1 MTGDAIKL
9 YSFWRSSACYRVRI
23 ALNLKQLSYETIPIH
38 LVKGGGEQHSPEFHE
53 LNPLELIP
61 VLMHGG
67 RMLRQSLAIID
78 YLDENWENEHPLMPS
93 VARDRQRVRA
103 IAQMIACD
111 IHPLNNLR
119 VMQYLEKEF
128 GVEEQQRERWTR
140 HWIRAGFHAVEEVLA
155 DSTATGTYCE
165 GDAPTMADC
174 CLVPQVYNAQRFGV
188 SLDDYPNITRI
199 NAECLKLPAFDTAR
213 PEKQPDCPAESRAK

>member
-9 YSFWRSSACYRVRI
+9 YSYWRSSACYRVRI
-23 ALNLKQLSYETIPIH
+23 ALNLKQLPYETIAVH
-38 LVKGGGEQHSPEFHE
+38 LAKGEQHADGFQEV
-53 LNPLELIP
+53 NPQELIP

-78 YLDENWENEHPLMPS
+78 YLDENFDTNRPLMPS
-93 VARDRQRVRA
+93 VARERQRVRA

-119 VMQYLEKEF
+119 VQQYLEKEF
-128 GVEEQQRERWTR
+128 KASEKQREAWTR
-140 HWIRAGFHAVEEVLA
+140 HWIEEGFVALEAVLK
-155 DSTATGTYCE
+155 DSLATGTYCA
-165 GDAPTMADC
+165 GDSPTMADC

-188 SLDDYPNITRI
+188 KLDKYPNIKRI
-199 NAECLKLPAFDTAR
+199 NDECMKLPAFIDAS
-213 PEKQPDCPAESRAK
+213 PEKQPDCPEK

>member
-1 MTGDAIKL
+1 MTGDNIKL
-9 YSFWRSSACYRVRI
+9 YSYWRSSACYRVRI
-23 ALNLKQLSYETIPIH
+23 ALNLKQLPYETIAVH
-38 LVKGGGEQHSPEFHE
+38 LAKSEQHAEGFHDV
-53 LNPLELIP
+53 NPQELIP

-78 YLDENWENEHPLMPS
+78 YLDENWENNRPLMPS

-103 IAQMIACD
+103 ISQMIACD

-119 VMQYLEKEF
+119 VQQYLEKEF
-128 GVEEQQRERWTR
+128 GAKEKQREAWTR
-140 HWIRAGFHAVEEVLA
+140 RWIIEGFDALEAVLN

-174 CLVPQVYNAQRFGV
+174 CLVPQVYNALRFGV
-188 SLDDYPNITRI
+188 KLDKYPNIARI
-199 NAECLKLPAFDTAR
+199 NAECLKLPAFDEAR
-213 PEKQPDCPAESRAK
+213 PEKQPDCPPENRDK

>member
-9 YSFWRSSACYRVRI
+9 YSYWRSSACYRVRI
-23 ALNLKQLSYETIPIH
+23 ALNLKQLPYETIAVH
-38 LVKGGGEQHSPEFHE
+38 LAKGEQHADGFQEV
-53 LNPLELIP
+53 NPQELIP

-78 YLDENWENEHPLMPS
+78 YLDENFDTNRPLMPS
-93 VARDRQRVRA
+93 VARERQRVRA

-119 VMQYLEKEF
+119 VQQYLEKEF
-128 GVEEQQRERWTR
+128 KASEKQREAWTR
-140 HWIRAGFHAVEEVLA
+140 HWIEEGFVALEAVLK
-155 DSTATGTYCE
+155 DSLATGTYCE
-165 GDAPTMADC
+165 GDSPTMADC

-188 SLDDYPNITRI
+188 KLDKYPNIKRI
-199 NAECLKLPAFDTAR
+199 NDECMKLPAFIDAS
-213 PEKQPDCPAESRAK
+213 PDKQPDCPEK

>member
-9 YSFWRSSACYRVRI
+9 YSYWRSSACYRVRI
-23 ALNLKQLSYETIPIH
+23 ALNLKQLPYETIAVH
-38 LVKGGGEQHSPEFHE
+38 LAKGEQHADGFQEV
-53 LNPLELIP
+53 NPQELIP

-78 YLDENWENEHPLMPS
+78 YLDENFDTNRPLMPS
-93 VARDRQRVRA
+93 VARERQRVRA

-119 VMQYLEKEF
+119 VQQYLEKEF
-128 GVEEQQRERWTR
+128 KASEKQREAWTR
-140 HWIRAGFHAVEEVLA
+140 HWIEEGFVALEAVLK
-155 DSTATGTYCE
+155 DSLATGTYCE
-165 GDAPTMADC
+165 GDSPTMADC

-188 SLDDYPNITRI
+188 KLDKYPNIKRI
-199 NAECLKLPAFDTAR
+199 NDECMKLPAFIDAS
-213 PEKQPDCPAESRAK
+213 PEKQPDCPEK

>member
-1 MTGDAIKL
+1 MKL
-9 YSFWRSSACYRVRI
+9 FSFWRSLATYRVRI
-23 ALNLKQLSYETIPIH
+23 ALNLKGLAYESVPVH
-38 LVKGGGEQHSPEFHE
+38 LAKGEQHAEGFHE
-53 LNPLELIP
+53 VNPQELIP

-67 RMLRQSLAIID
+67 RMLRQSLAIME
-78 YLDENWENEHPLMPS
+78 YLDENFDTKRPLMPS
-93 VARDRQRVRA
+93 VARDRQRCRA

-128 GVEEQQRERWTR
+128 GASEKQREAWTQR
-140 HWIRAGFHAVEEVLA
+140 WIREGFDAVEAVLA

-188 SLDDYPNITRI
+188 SLDRYPNIARI
-199 NAECLKLPAFDTAR
+199 NAECLKLPAFDEAR
-213 PEKQPDCPAESRAK
+213 PEKQPDCPPESRAK

>member
-9 YSFWRSSACYRVRI
+9 YSYWRSSACYRVRI
-23 ALNLKQLSYETIPIH
+23 ALNLKQLPYETIAVH
-38 LVKGGGEQHSPEFHE
+38 LAKGEQHADGFQEV
-53 LNPLELIP
+53 NPQELIP

-78 YLDENWENEHPLMPS
+78 YLDENFDTNRPLMPS
-93 VARDRQRVRA
+93 VARERQRVRA

-119 VMQYLEKEF
+119 VQQYLEKEF
-128 GVEEQQRERWTR
+128 KASEKQREAWTR
-140 HWIRAGFHAVEEVLA
+140 HWIEEGFVALEAVLA
-155 DSTATGTYCE
+155 DSLATGTYCE
-165 GDAPTMADC
+165 GDSPTMADC

-188 SLDDYPNITRI
+188 KLDKYPNIKRI
-199 NAECLKLPAFDTAR
+199 NDECMKLPAFIDAS
-213 PEKQPDCPAESRAK
+213 PEKQPDCPEK

>member
-9 YSFWRSSACYRVRI
+9 YSYWRSSACYRVRI
-23 ALNLKQLSYETIPIH
+23 ALNLKGLPYETVAVH
-38 LVKGGGEQHSPEFHE
+38 LAKGEQHAEGFHE
-53 LNPLELIP
+53 VNPQELIP

-78 YLDENWENEHPLMPS
+78 YLDENFDTNRPLMPN
-93 VARDRQRVRA
+93 VARERQRVRA

-119 VMQYLEKEF
+119 VQQYLEKEF
-128 GVEEQQRERWTR
+128 KASEKQREAWTR
-140 HWIRAGFHAVEEVLA
+140 HWIEEGFVALEAVLK
-155 DSTATGTYCE
+155 DSLATGTYCE
-165 GDAPTMADC
+165 GDSPTMADC

-188 SLDDYPNITRI
+188 KLDRFPNIKRI
-199 NAECLKLPAFDTAR
+199 NEECLKLPAFDDAR
-213 PEKQPDCPAESRAK
+213 PEKQPDCPPDQKK

>member
-9 YSFWRSSACYRVRI
+9 YTYWRSSACYRVRI
-23 ALNLKQLSYETIPIH
+23 ALNLKQLPYETIPVH
-38 LVKGGGEQHSPEFHE
+38 LAKGEQHAEGFHDV
-53 LNPLELIP
+53 NPQELIP
-61 VLMHGG
+61 VLLHGG

-78 YLDENWENEHPLMPS
+78 YLDENWETNRPLMPN

-103 IAQMIACD
+103 ISQMIACD

-128 GVEEQQRERWTR
+128 GAGEKQREAWTQR
-140 HWIRAGFHAVEEVLA
+140 WIREGFDAVETVLA

-174 CLVPQVYNAQRFGV
+174 CLIPQVYNAQRFGV
-188 SLDDYPNITRI
+188 SLDAYPNIARI
-199 NAECLKLPAFDTAR
+199 NAECLKLPAFDAAR
-213 PEKQPDCPAESRAK
+213 PEKQPDCPPENRK

>member
-9 YSFWRSSACYRVRI
+9 YTYWRSSACYRVRI
-23 ALNLKQLSYETIPIH
+23 ALNLKRLPYEAIPVH
-38 LVKGGGEQHSPEFHE
+38 LANGEQHAEGFHE
-53 LNPLELIP
+53 VNPQELIP

-78 YLDENWENEHPLMPS
+78 YLDENWETKHPLMPN

-103 IAQMIACD
+103 ISQMIACD

-128 GVEEQQRERWTR
+128 GAGEPQREAWTR
-140 HWIRAGFHAVEEVLA
+140 TWIRAGFDAVEAVLT

-174 CLVPQVYNAQRFGV
+174 CLVPQVYNAQRFGLKV
-188 SLDDYPNITRI
+188 DAWPIIARI
-199 NAECLKLPAFDTAR
+199 NAECLKLPAFDAAR
-213 PEKQPDCPAESRAK
+213 PEKQPDCPPENRAK

>member
-9 YSFWRSSACYRVRI
+9 YSYWRSSACYRVRI
-23 ALNLKQLSYETIPIH
+23 ALNLKQLPYETIAVH
-38 LVKGGGEQHSPEFHE
+38 LAKGEQHADGFQEV
-53 LNPLELIP
+53 NPQELIP

-78 YLDENWENEHPLMPS
+78 YLDENFDTNRPLMPS
-93 VARDRQRVRA
+93 VARERQRVRA

-119 VMQYLEKEF
+119 VQQYLEKEF
-128 GVEEQQRERWTR
+128 KASEKQREAWTR
-140 HWIRAGFHAVEEVLA
+140 HWIEEGFVALEAVLK
-155 DSTATGTYCE
+155 DSLATGTYCE
-165 GDAPTMADC
+165 GDSPTMADC

-188 SLDDYPNITRI
+188 KLDKYPNIKRI
-199 NAECLKLPAFDTAR
+199 NDECMKLPAFQDAR
-213 PEKQPDCPAESRAK
+213 PEAQPDCPET